1 MSLLSSIGTRF
12 LDYLKVLPL
21 YCLPQ
26 HGLTSI
32 VYKLTRIENKT
43 FKNFIIRNFITLY
56 NVDMDQ
62 AIWPS
67 EEDYPSFNSFF
78 TRYLK
83 PDARSWKKDKNLILS
98 PVDGVVS
105 QIGTIDEN
113 KLVQAK
119 GIDYNLNRLLANDV
133 DAVKVFQDGSFTTL
147 YLSPRDYHRIHMPVS
162 GKLIKTT
169 YVPGDLFPVNTA
181 SVRTVDQL
189 FARNER
195 FISLFETELGLMA
208 QIMVGATFVGSMETV
223 FAGQITP
230 TKHREVSI
238 KEYDDEEETIF
249 QLNQAEEFGHFNM
262 GSTVILLF
270 EKDKI
275 IWDEELKEN
284 NAIQV
289 GQVIGKVN
297 N

>member
-1 MSLLSSIGTRF
+1 MSLLSSLISRL
-12 LDYLKVLPL
+12 LDYIKVLPL

-26 HGLTSI
+26 HSLTAI
-32 VYKLTRIENKT
+32 VYRLTRIEYKPW
-43 FKNFIIRNFITLY
+43 KNFIIRTFIKVY
-56 NVDMDQ
+56 KVDMNQ

-67 EEDYPSFNSFF
+67 ENDYSCFNSFF
-78 TRYLK
+78 IRHLK
-83 PDARSWKKDKNLILS
+83 PGARSLKKDKSLILS
-98 PVDGVVS
+98 PVDGAVS
-105 QIGTIDEN
+105 QIGIINSD
-113 KLVQAK
+113 KLIQAK
-119 GIDYNLNRLLANDV
+119 GLDYSLTKLLANDIDTV
-133 DAVKVFQDGSFTTL
+133 NAFQDGSFTTL

-162 GKLIKTT
+162 GKLLKSTF
-169 YVPGDLFPVNTA
+169 VPGDLFPVNTA

-230 TKHREVSI
+230 TKHREI
-238 KEYDDEEETIF
+238 TINEYDDKTI

-270 EKDKI
+270 EKNKI
-275 IWDEELKEN
+275 IWSDNLTEN
-284 NAIQV
+284 SPIQV
-289 GQVIGKVN
+289 GQAIASTST
-297 N
+297 